1 MQHAS
6 TLGIFIIRYSN
17 SVGVA
22 RGAYQPNAAPST
34 DLHLHLNTVEKC
46 VSNLET
52 LIGCSAL
59 FMANAEILISNSA
72 IIMTGMVMIMMA
84 SGYGATALRV
94 GATALAG
101 VAMVMAGS

>member
-1 MQHAS
+1 MGLMFEMAIS
-6 TLGIFIIRYSN
+6 SN
-17 SVGVA
+17 SVRVA
-22 RGAYQPNAAPST
+22 GGAYQPTAAQST
-34 DLHLHLNTVEKC
+34 DLHLNTVGKC

-72 IIMTGMVMIMMA
+72 IIMTGMVMIMMS
-84 SGYGATALRV
+84 SGYGATVLRV
-94 GATALAG
+94 GATALAA